1 MQYNVTVT
9 AGANQA
15 LASLMITLLDPDD
28 RSVLFRPYY
37 FNALMAVNLY
47 DMLRRS
53 VPACLCILLTRLTA
67 QHSQCRFK

>member
-1 MQYNVTVT
+1 MTVT

-37 FNALMAVNLY
+37 FNALMAVSS
-47 DMLRRS
+47 MTCS
-53 VPACLCILLTRLTA
+53 GGPCLLPLA
-67 QHSQCRFK
+67 SSSPG